1 MYAPDM
7 PLSALSGS
15 PAICLSAPDE
25 SQFFDSVKRAL
36 NSRET
41 YNEFLKTI
49 NLFTQGFIDRA
60 RLAKSVRSFIG
71 ESGELWGQFREIV
84 GWDEGAE
91 RREMEREVGAMEAAM
106 GGGGIG
112 GGGRMFMVGLDRPSK
127 EELNVRYGSYRR
139 LPADVSSFYLRHK
152 ARY

>member
-15 PAICLSAPDE
+15 PAIYLSAPDE
-25 SQFFDSVKRAL
+25 SQFFDRVKRAL

-91 RREMEREVGAMEAAM
+91 RREMEREMAAMEAAM
-106 GGGGIG
+106 GGSSS
-112 GGGRMFMVGLDRPSK
+112 GGGRMIIGGLDRPSK

-139 LPADVSSFYLRHK
+139 LPADVSYSF
-152 ARY
+152 